1 MRKNRLLKIDKHLR
15 KQISKKSLF
24 DFNDPKF
31 DEDLYAILNP
41 DVIKFPAG
49 TLAHWKVY
57 GEKENR
63 IGRKN
68 SFSLENIYP
77 ILNNANQYT
86 SLQLQ
91 NLLSPDI
98 VIKEAYSVGVP
109 WTLGC
114 WGRPSEIFVIKIVT
128 FKPIFMLK
136 KKIYVDAVFIKR
148 ISPRHVRLYLR
159 ESLTQ

>member
-1 MRKNRLLKIDKHLR
+1 M
-15 KQISKKSLF
+15 
-24 DFNDPKF
+24 
-31 DEDLYAILNP
+31 
-41 DVIKFPAG
+41 IKFPDG
-49 TLAHWKVY
+49 TLAHWKDY

-68 SFSLENIYP
+68 SFSLENIHL
-77 ILNNANQYT
+77 ILNNADLHK
-86 SLQLQ
+86 SPQLQ

-136 KKIYVDAVFIKR
+136 KRIYADAAFIKR

-159 ESLTQ
+159 ESLTA